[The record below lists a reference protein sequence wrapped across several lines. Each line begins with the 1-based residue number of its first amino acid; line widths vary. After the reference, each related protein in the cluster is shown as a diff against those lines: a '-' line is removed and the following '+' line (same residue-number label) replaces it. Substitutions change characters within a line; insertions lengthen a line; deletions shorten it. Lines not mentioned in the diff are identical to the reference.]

1 MRVVV
6 VPYDDRWPEQFAR
19 VRSELTAALAG
30 VDVLAVEH
38 VGSTSVPGLAAK
50 PIIDVD
56 VVVDSAELSAA
67 VAALEAAGYMHLG
80 ECGIPDRHAFQA
92 PPEEPRRNVYVTV
105 AGCLSLRNH
114 LGVRE
119 VLRSDPDL
127 RDEYGGLKFR
137 LATRNYE
144 SIDDY
149 VADKSAVVQ
158 RILHRAGLDPAELG
172 IVDDLNR
179 AEPSSRRGRLQP
191 DHPGRPEG
199 GE

>member
-6 VPYDDRWPEQFAR
+6 VPYDDRWPDQFAR
-19 VRSELTAALAG
+19 LRDELTAALVG
-30 VDVLAVEH
+30 VDVVAIEH

-56 VVVDSAELSAA
+56 VVVESADAPAA
-67 VAALEAAGYMHLG
+67 IAALEAVGYRYLG

-92 PPEEPRRNVYVTV
+92 PSAEPRRNVYVTV

-119 VLRSDPDL
+119 ALRADPEL
-127 RDEYGGLKFR
+127 RDEYGALKLR
-137 LATRNYE
+137 LATHDYE

-149 VADKSAVVQ
+149 VADKSTVLQ
-158 RILHRAGLDPAELG
+158 RVLQRAGLDPAELG
-172 IVDDLNR
+172 IIDDVNRVDPPR
-179 AEPSSRRGRLQP
+179 
-191 DHPGRPEG
+191 
-199 GE
+199 